1 MKITDPFDEFGCL
14 LFDETLMQE
23 RLPYPIYKRWKE
35 TVAKED
41 SLDRN
46 TADAIAHAMK
56 RWAQENGATHF
67 THWFQPMTG
76 STAEKHDSFIE
87 PDENGQPLVRFS
99 GKSLIKGEPDASS
112 FPSGGLRATF
122 EARGYTYWDCTSPA
136 FIRDNVLCIPT
147 IFVSYNG
154 ESLDKKAPLLKSI
167 EAISAAAT
175 RIVNIFGDKD
185 VKRVIPMVGLEQEY
199 FLVDKRYFEQRQDL
213 VLTGR
218 TLFGAMPAKGQELE
232 DHYFGSIPSRVAA
245 FMKEVNQELW
255 KLGIYA
261 KTEHNEA
268 APCQFEIAPIFNSVN
283 IAVDQ
288 NQLIMDVLR
297 KTADKHGFACL
308 LHEKPFAGINGSGKH
323 NNWSLVT
330 DDHQNLF
337 EPGDKPAENIR
348 FLVFV
353 CAFIQAVD
361 QHAEL
366 LRMSS
371 SGAGND
377 HRLGANEAPPAI
389 ISIYL
394 GSYIEKVL
402 NSLKGAVQTVEDQ
415 QDSPFTPISGLSYI
429 PKDNTDRNRT
439 SPLAFTGNKFEF
451 RMLGSSLSA
460 SFANVVLNTIT
471 ADVLNEIAEQLSD
484 LKYKQDIRARALE
497 ICTQILKDHERILF
511 SGDGYSQEWVAEA
524 KRRGLPSIP
533 SFIESVSA
541 LTSPKTI
548 ELFTRN
554 HVYTE
559 KELIARSEIMNEQY
573 VKVSEIEA
581 KVLID
586 MTRTEILPLVA
597 REIQP
602 LATTMQALDQPS
614 SYFQKQL
621 SHLNE
626 LMDRMDKSADRL
638 EGKLKEIDSV
648 ADYHERGIRFYYE
661 AAPLMQQLRSAID
674 EHETI
679 FDKKHYTLPT
689 YEQMLF
695 HSN

>member
-136 FIRDNVLCIPT
+136 FIRDNILCIPT
-147 IFVSYNG
+147 VFVSYNG

-199 FLVDKRYFEQRQDL
+199 FLIDKRYFEQREDL

-261 KTEHNEA
+261 KTEHNEV
-268 APCQFEIAPIFNSVN
+268 APCQFEIAPIFSSVN

-288 NQLIMDVLR
+288 NQLTMDVLR

-323 NNWSLVT
+323 NNW
-330 DDHQNLF
+330 
-337 EPGDKPAENIR
+337 
-348 FLVFV
+348 
-353 CAFIQAVD
+353 
-361 QHAEL
+361 
-366 LRMSS
+366 
-371 SGAGND
+371 
-377 HRLGANEAPPAI
+377 
-389 ISIYL
+389 
-394 GSYIEKVL
+394 
-402 NSLKGAVQTVEDQ
+402 
-415 QDSPFTPISGLSYI
+415 
-429 PKDNTDRNRT
+429 
-439 SPLAFTGNKFEF
+439 
-451 RMLGSSLSA
+451 
-460 SFANVVLNTIT
+460 
-471 ADVLNEIAEQLSD
+471 
-484 LKYKQDIRARALE
+484 
-497 ICTQILKDHERILF
+497 
-511 SGDGYSQEWVAEA
+511 
-524 KRRGLPSIP
+524 
-533 SFIESVSA
+533 
-541 LTSPKTI
+541 
-548 ELFTRN
+548 
-554 HVYTE
+554 
-559 KELIARSEIMNEQY
+559 
-573 VKVSEIEA
+573 
-581 KVLID
+581 
-586 MTRTEILPLVA
+586 
-597 REIQP
+597 
-602 LATTMQALDQPS
+602 
-614 SYFQKQL
+614 
-621 SHLNE
+621 
-626 LMDRMDKSADRL
+626 
-638 EGKLKEIDSV
+638 
-648 ADYHERGIRFYYE
+648 
-661 AAPLMQQLRSAID
+661 
-674 EHETI
+674 
-679 FDKKHYTLPT
+679 
-689 YEQMLF
+689 
-695 HSN
+695 

>member
-41 SLDRN
+41 SLVRN

-524 KRRGLPSIP
+524 KRRGLPNIP
-533 SFIESVSA
+533 SFIESVRFFAVGASLPA
-541 LTSPKTI
+541 SK
-548 ELFTRN
+548 
-554 HVYTE
+554 
-559 KELIARSEIMNEQY
+559 IAS
-573 VKVSEIEA
+573 SFA
-581 KVLID
+581 FS
-586 MTRTEILPLVA
+586 TGW
-597 REIQP
+597 
-602 LATTMQALDQPS
+602 PS
-614 SYFQKQL
+614 NFL
-621 SHLNE
+621 
-626 LMDRMDKSADRL
+626 
-638 EGKLKEIDSV
+638 
-648 ADYHERGIRFYYE
+648 HE
-661 AAPLMQQLRSAID
+661 
-674 EHETI
+674 
-679 FDKKHYTLPT
+679 
-689 YEQMLF
+689 
-695 HSN
+695 